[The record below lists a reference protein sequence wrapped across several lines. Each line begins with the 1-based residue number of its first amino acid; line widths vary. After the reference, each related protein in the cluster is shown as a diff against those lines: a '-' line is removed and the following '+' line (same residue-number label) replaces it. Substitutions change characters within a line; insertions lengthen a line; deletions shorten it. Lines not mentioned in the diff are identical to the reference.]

1 MSFISS
7 IENQEGRFT
16 AQCQDCRFVVCH
28 FLPRSSILLTFQ
40 KLYINY
46 LVPFQFFIS
55 LPKTKEE
62 NILFFMHAGL

>member
-16 AQCQDCRFVVCH
+16 SQCQDCRFVVCH
-28 FLPRSSILLTFQ
+28 FLPRSFTLLTFQ
-40 KLYINY
+40 ELYINY

-55 LPKTKEE
+55 LPKTEE
-62 NILFFMHAGL
+62 DDIFFFMHAGL

>member
-16 AQCQDCRFVVCH
+16 SQCQDCRFVVCH
-28 FLPRSSILLTFQ
+28 FLPRSSTLFTFQ
-40 KLYINY
+40 DLYINY

-55 LPKTKEE
+55 LPKTEE
-62 NILFFMHAGL
+62 DDIFFFMHAGL